1 MKTYTFKT
9 IKTKKN
15 DAKSGNNFSEMFDN
29 IILNNMLKANPYLA
43 DMFENETITTKTPKS
58 KTIDIDITIEH
69 PYTKNTEYDGIKK
82 CIEYFYAN
90 HPFKKDY
97 DFKLPDGTPVKLYSD
112 EIQIGYDLI
121 PLNGF
126 TKKVYDA
133 LSEECKKNIV
143 EITIELQKKN
153 NNATIL
159 IA

>member
-15 DAKSGNNFSEMFDN
+15 DAKSGNNFSKMFDN
-29 IILNNMLKANPYLA
+29 IILTNMLKANPYLA
-43 DMFENETITTKTPKS
+43 DMFENEMIATKTPKS

-90 HPFKKDY
+90 HSFKKDY

-126 TKKVYDA
+126 TKKYMMHFLRNVRR
-133 LSEECKKNIV
+133 
-143 EITIELQKKN
+143 
-153 NNATIL
+153 IL
-159 IA
+159 